1 VLLLSGSR
9 LGIFGY
15 LGSKE
20 LRRRTVDGMTGHYGQ
35 TDQRL
40 AMEWVKANIAAFGGD
55 PQRVMIFGQSSGA
68 GSVSTHLVTPKSWGL
83 FHAAGM
89 ASGAFGTWISA
100 PLVAEP
106 PLLPGAGAQITFDKF
121 VNESNCNI
129 AAIRQRYKTSR
140 AAENSVTA
148 AVPVDA
154 RRRLLHD
161 EQEDYNSLQ
170 VRILFDSEEAG
181 DDTSD
186 PDSGEQTV
194 FLSHLYLK
202 TMIFQDRLGTNIRK
216 ALKKRAF
223 PHQTQIQM
231 RSMRSCLVSS
241 SFPQKKS

>member
-1 VLLLSGSR
+1 MCLLVPLLSGSR

-154 RRRLLHD
+154 RRRRLLHD

-181 DDTSD
+181 DDASD
-186 PDSGEQTV
+186 PDSGE
-194 FLSHLYLK
+194 
-202 TMIFQDRLGTNIRK
+202 
-216 ALKKRAF
+216 KR
-223 PHQTQIQM
+223 
-231 RSMRSCLVSS
+231 
-241 SFPQKKS
+241 SF

>member
-1 VLLLSGSR
+1 
-9 LGIFGY
+9 
-15 LGSKE
+15 
-20 LRRRTVDGMTGHYGQ
+20 VDGMTGHYGQ

-181 DDTSD
+181 GDDGEETLFFLEF
-186 PDSGEQTV
+186 SGEFSCMFV
-194 FLSHLYLK
+194 PSLSW
-202 TMIFQDRLGTNIRK
+202 
-216 ALKKRAF
+216 
-223 PHQTQIQM
+223 
-231 RSMRSCLVSS
+231 
-241 SFPQKKS
+241 